1 MQHAKILFGILFAVV
16 APVVWSADLSLEQS
30 LRLAQHF
37 SAELSA
43 NRHQVNALNNMAE
56 SAMQLPDPK
65 LKFGIENLPLGGS
78 NAHRLTREGMTMQRV
93 GVMQD
98 YVSSTKREKKAAVI
112 HAEAQQTAAGQ
123 AVMIASL
130 QRETAQAWLA
140 LALSL
145 QGYAAVNKLVTESNR
160 RILAQHAAL
169 AAGRSSASML
179 LDSQLILSAM
189 HNQQDNAARD
199 VALARYKLRQLTGQ
213 QVGGVSGEWPRYQQL
228 PASEQ
233 SLQQSIETHPEIIQA
248 RRESETAQAKSA
260 QSAVAAIPDIGVELY
275 YARRADDYDD
285 MAGVMVTVDLPLFTS
300 RRQDKDH
307 AADIARSWQAND
319 ALTLQLRAH
328 QAQLDTLLAQY
339 QAANAVWRRQ
349 AETILPLQQ
358 NRVRIL
364 NAQYLAGKSDLAAV
378 LDARRALLS
387 SEIDK
392 NSAEQEMA
400 SLWAAIRYL
409 NPQDNSL

>member
-1 MQHAKILFGILFAVV
+1 MHHAKILFGILFAVV

-30 LRLAQHF
+30 LRLAQRF

-43 NRHQVNALNNMAE
+43 NHHQVNALNNMAD
-56 SAMQLPDPK
+56 SAMELPDPQ

-98 YVSSTKREKKAAVI
+98 YISSTKREKKSAVI
-112 HAEAQQTAAGQ
+112 RAEAQQTAAGQ
-123 AVMIASL
+123 AVIVASL

-145 QGYAAVNKLVTESNR
+145 QGYAAVNRLVTESSRQIAIRNS
-160 RILAQHAAL
+160 
-169 AAGRSSASML
+169 AGNTDASNL
-179 LDSQLILSAM
+179 LDSRLTLSAM
-189 HNQQDNAARD
+189 QDQQDNAARD
-199 VALARYKLRQLTGQ
+199 VAMARYKLRQLTGQ
-213 QVGGVSGEWPRYQQL
+213 QVEGVSGELPRYQQL

-233 SLQQSIETHPEIIQA
+233 SLQQRIDSHPEIIQA
-248 RRESETAQAKSA
+248 RRESETAQAKTA

-275 YARRADDYDD
+275 YARRADNYDD
-285 MAGVMVTVDLPLFTS
+285 MAGVMVTVDLPIFTA
-300 RRQDKDH
+300 RRQDKAY
-307 AADIARSWQAND
+307 AADVARAWQAND
-319 ALTLQLRAH
+319 ALTLQRRAH

-339 QAANAVWRRQ
+339 QAAHSLWRRQ
-349 AETILPLQQ
+349 AETIIPLQQ
-358 NRVRIL
+358 SRVRIL

-392 NSAEQEMA
+392 ISAEKEMA
-400 SLWAAIRYL
+400 MLWAAIRYL
-409 NPQDNSL
+409 NPQDVS